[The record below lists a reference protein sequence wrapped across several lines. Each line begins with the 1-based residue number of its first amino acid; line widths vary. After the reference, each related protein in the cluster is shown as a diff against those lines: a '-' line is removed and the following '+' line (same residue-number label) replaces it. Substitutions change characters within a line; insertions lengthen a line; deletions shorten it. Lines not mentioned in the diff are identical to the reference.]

1 MDGERREIKSIGK
14 FQKEVCTYRGEKER
28 GGIGFVYKSRQCG
41 VLGVYMSNLDTGHW
55 GPGGLSRGNIPER
68 GIHGLRAQS
77 H

>member
-41 VLGVYMSNLDTGHW
+41 VLGVYMSNLDTGDRE
-55 GPGGLSRGNIPER
+55 GYLE
-68 GIHGLRAQS
+68 GIFPKGES
-77 H
+77 TG